1 MENKEINLKIN
12 SNIDDV
18 TKEIKS
24 LNKSLDNTTDVVKD
38 VGKST
43 KEVEKNTKT
52 LADGFKGVGLAIKA
66 MGIGLVISAMGTLKE
81 VFMSNQK
88 VADTVATGFG
98 TVVNVFTKVVDVVV
112 SVVEKVN
119 KSSEGFKG
127 LSAVISGL
135 ITLSLTPLKLGFY
148 AISLAIDEARLA
160 WEESFFGDK
169 DPKTINELNKRIS
182 TTKDNIV
189 EVGKDAVDA
198 GKKVATNIGAAIT
211 EVGAVV
217 EGTIDGV
224 SKISVSAAYE
234 QAKANVQL
242 QNTAKLA
249 EANQA
254 RLVEQ
259 YDRQAEK
266 LRQIRDNDL
275 ISIDDRIKANN
286 DLKDVLDKQQKAMIG
301 QADMQI
307 AAARNTY
314 EMNKSIENQVALTN
328 ALANREGV
336 LAQVEGLR
344 SEQKANDLAL
354 NKELLDLTKSKQEAE
369 TQLAIDQKQF
379 DAERLKDEEAIL
391 LAKKSALEFAQTQE
405 LERLQ
410 NVINT
415 TKEGT
420 QARIDAE
427 NEYAA
432 KKQEIENQI
441 TTTQD
446 EIDTYRFNKKLEK
459 EQLIIEN
466 DKLTFE
472 AKLEALTEQERLITE
487 ATNISEEERTKLLK
501 ANADARTEIAQK
513 EAEAKLKLLDVVSA
527 GLSLASNELGESTNA
542 GKLAAVAAA
551 SISTYTAIAGQLA
564 AFSKVPIPGY
574 AVAQAILTGATGLL
588 QVKKIL
594 AVKTPKGGGGG
605 SAPSLSGAGGGG
617 GAPQFNVVGQG
628 GANQIAES
636 MANRESQPIKA
647 YVVGQDVTTSQSL
660 NRSIVNNATLG

>member
-135 ITLSLTPLKLGFY
+135 ITISLTPLKLGFY

-198 GKKVATNIGAAIT
+198 GKKVANNIGAAIT

-286 DLKDVLDKQQKAMIG
+286 DLKDVLDKQQKAMID

-344 SEQKANDLAL
+344 SEQIANNIA
-354 NKELLDLTKSKQEAE
+354 LTKEKTALQQSELEGITNLSIEQKKFNAE
-369 TQLAIDQKQF
+369 LEKDDLLRLQKQK
-379 DAERLKDEEAIL
+379 AVLEEEKAIE
-391 LAKKSALEFAQTQE
+391 LA
-405 LERLQ
+405 RLQ
-410 NVINT
+410 SKIDAAAL
-415 TKEGT
+415 GT

-427 NEYAA
+427 NEY
-432 KKQEIENQI
+432 KTKSQEINNEII
-441 TTTQD
+441 TNKAETDKVILDQEKAVAEGKKAIQD
-446 EIDTYRFNKKLEK
+446 ASFAAMEGG
-459 EQLIIEN
+459 
-466 DKLTFE
+466 
-472 AKLEALTEQERLITE
+472 
-487 ATNISEEERTKLLK
+487 ISLLK
-501 ANADARTEIAQK
+501 GLFEKNKAIQKGLLLVESAVGIAKIVTNTVAADAADGLVAATMGPAGIAYK
-513 EAEAKLKLLDVVSA
+513 ATKFTL
-527 GLSLASNELGESTNA
+527 NRINA
-542 GKLAAVAAA
+542 GIGIAANIAA
-551 SISTYTAIAGQLA
+551 TAKALSA
-564 AFSKVPIPGY
+564 
-574 AVAQAILTGATGLL
+574 L
-588 QVKKIL
+588 
-594 AVKTPKGGGGG
+594 GGGG
-605 SAPSLSGAGGGG
+605 SSSKPDMGGGAGGGG
-617 GAPQFNVVGQG
+617 AAPQFNVVGQG

>member
-135 ITLSLTPLKLGFY
+135 ITISLTPLKLGFY

-198 GKKVATNIGAAIT
+198 GKKVANNIGAAIT

-286 DLKDVLDKQQKAMIG
+286 DLKDVLDKQQKAMID

-344 SEQKANDLAL
+344 SEQIANNIA
-354 NKELLDLTKSKQEAE
+354 LTKEKTALQQSELEGITNLSIEQKKFNAE
-369 TQLAIDQKQF
+369 LEKDDLLRLQKQK
-379 DAERLKDEEAIL
+379 AVLEEEKAIE
-391 LAKKSALEFAQTQE
+391 LA
-405 LERLQ
+405 RLQ
-410 NVINT
+410 SKIDAAAL
-415 TKEGT
+415 GT

-427 NEYAA
+427 NEY
-432 KKQEIENQI
+432 KTKSQEINNEII
-441 TTTQD
+441 TNKAETDKVILDQEKAVAEGKKAIQD
-446 EIDTYRFNKKLEK
+446 ASFAAMEGGIN
-459 EQLIIEN
+459 
-466 DKLTFE
+466 
-472 AKLEALTEQERLITE
+472 
-487 ATNISEEERTKLLK
+487 LLK
-501 ANADARTEIAQK
+501 GLFEKNKAIQKGLLLVESAVGIAKIVTNTVAADAADGLVAATMGPAGIAYK
-513 EAEAKLKLLDVVSA
+513 ATKFTL
-527 GLSLASNELGESTNA
+527 NRINA
-542 GKLAAVAAA
+542 GIGIAANIAA
-551 SISTYTAIAGQLA
+551 TAKALSA
-564 AFSKVPIPGY
+564 
-574 AVAQAILTGATGLL
+574 L
-588 QVKKIL
+588 
-594 AVKTPKGGGGG
+594 GGGG
-605 SAPSLSGAGGGG
+605 SSSKPDMGGGAGGGG
-617 GAPQFNVVGQG
+617 GAAPQFNVVGQG

>member
-24 LNKSLDNTTDVVKD
+24 LNKNLDNTTDVVKD

-160 WEESFFGDK
+160 WEESFFGDE
-169 DPKTINELNKRIS
+169 DPKTIEKLNKRIS
-182 TTKDNIV
+182 ETKDNIV

-198 GKKVATNIGAAIT
+198 GKKVANNIGDAIT

-217 EGTIDGV
+217 EGTINGV

-234 QAKANVQL
+234 QAKANTQL

-344 SEQKANDLAL
+344 SEQIANNIA
-354 NKELLDLTKSKQEAE
+354 LTKEKTALQQSELEGITNLSIEQKKFNAE
-369 TQLAIDQKQF
+369 LEKDDLLRLQKQK
-379 DAERLKDEEAIL
+379 AVLEEEKAIE
-391 LAKKSALEFAQTQE
+391 LA
-405 LERLQ
+405 RLQ
-410 NVINT
+410 SKIDAAAL
-415 TKEGT
+415 GT

-427 NEYAA
+427 NEY
-432 KKQEIENQI
+432 KTKSQEINNEII
-441 TTTQD
+441 TNKAETDQVILDQEKAVAEGKKAIQD
-446 EIDTYRFNKKLEK
+446 ASFAAMEGGIN
-459 EQLIIEN
+459 
-466 DKLTFE
+466 
-472 AKLEALTEQERLITE
+472 
-487 ATNISEEERTKLLK
+487 LLK
-501 ANADARTEIAQK
+501 GLFEKNKAIQKGLLLVESAVGIAKIVTNTVAADAADGLVAATMGPAGIAYK
-513 EAEAKLKLLDVVSA
+513 ATKFTL
-527 GLSLASNELGESTNA
+527 NRINA
-542 GKLAAVAAA
+542 GIGIAANIAA
-551 SISTYTAIAGQLA
+551 TAKALSA
-564 AFSKVPIPGY
+564 
-574 AVAQAILTGATGLL
+574 L
-588 QVKKIL
+588 
-594 AVKTPKGGGGG
+594 GGGG
-605 SAPSLSGAGGGG
+605 SSSKPDMGGGAGGGG

>member
-24 LNKSLDNTTDVVKD
+24 LNKNLDTTTDEVKK

-43 KEVEKNTKT
+43 NEVEKSTKT

-81 VFMSNQK
+81 IFMSNQK
-88 VADTVATGFG
+88 VADTVATAMG

-119 KSSEGFKG
+119 QSSGGFKG
-127 LSAVISGL
+127 LTAVVSGL
-135 ITLSLTPLKLGFY
+135 ITIALTPLKLSFY
-148 AISLAIDEARLA
+148 AISLAIDEAKLA
-160 WEESFFGDK
+160 WEESFFGDG
-169 DPKTINELNKRIS
+169 DPKTIDKLNKRIS
-182 TTKDNIV
+182 TTKDNIE
-189 EVGKDAVDA
+189 EVGKNALDA
-198 GKKVATNIGAAIT
+198 GKKVVNNIGAAVT

-224 SKISVSAAYE
+224 SKISVKAAYE

-328 ALANREGV
+328 ALANKEGV

-344 SEQKANDLAL
+344 SEQIANNIA
-354 NKELLDLTKSKQEAE
+354 LTKEKTALQQSELEGLTNLSIEQKKFNAE
-369 TQLAIDQKQF
+369 LEKDDLLRLQKLRAVLEEEKAI
-379 DAERLKDEEAIL
+379 
-391 LAKKSALEFAQTQE
+391 E

-410 NVINT
+410 SKIDAAA
-415 TKEGT
+415 KGT
-420 QARIDAE
+420 QARVDAE
-427 NEYAA
+427 NEY
-432 KKQEIENQI
+432 KTKSQEINNAII
-441 TTTQD
+441 TNKVETDKVILDQEKAVAEGKKAIQD
-446 EIDTYRFNKKLEK
+446 ASFAVVESGIG
-459 EQLIIEN
+459 
-466 DKLTFE
+466 
-472 AKLEALTEQERLITE
+472 
-487 ATNISEEERTKLLK
+487 LLK
-501 ANADARTEIAQK
+501 GLFEKNKGLQKALLIAESAAGIAKIIVSTQAANAAARLKYALLPGGVALAA
-513 EAEAKLKLLDVVSA
+513 AESVMNRVSA
-527 GLSLASNELGESTNA
+527 GIGI
-542 GKLAAVAAA
+542 AAN
-551 SISTYTAIAGQLA
+551 IAGTAKALSA
-564 AFSKVPIPGY
+564 
-574 AVAQAILTGATGLL
+574 L
-588 QVKKIL
+588 
-594 AVKTPKGGGGG
+594 GGGG
-605 SAPSLSGAGGGG
+605 SAAGGGENPSGGGG
-617 GAPQFNVVGQG
+617 GAAPPQFNVVGQG
-628 GANQIAES
+628 GANQIAET
-636 MANRESQPIKA
+636 MNRQSQTPIQA
-647 YVVGQDVTTSQSL
+647 YVVAQNVTTAQSL
-660 NRSIVNNATLG
+660 NRNIVSNASLG

>member
-198 GKKVATNIGAAIT
+198 GKKVANNIGAAIT

-286 DLKDVLDKQQKAMIG
+286 DLKDVLDKQQKAMID

-344 SEQKANDLAL
+344 SEQIANNIA
-354 NKELLDLTKSKQEAE
+354 LTKEKTALQQSELEGITNLSIEQKKFNAE
-369 TQLAIDQKQF
+369 LEKDDLLRLQKQK
-379 DAERLKDEEAIL
+379 AVLEEEKAIE
-391 LAKKSALEFAQTQE
+391 LA
-405 LERLQ
+405 RLQ
-410 NVINT
+410 SKIDAAAL
-415 TKEGT
+415 GT

-427 NEYAA
+427 NEY
-432 KKQEIENQI
+432 KTKSQEINNEII
-441 TTTQD
+441 TNKAETDKVILDQEKAVAEGKKAIQD
-446 EIDTYRFNKKLEK
+446 ASFAAMEGG
-459 EQLIIEN
+459 
-466 DKLTFE
+466 
-472 AKLEALTEQERLITE
+472 
-487 ATNISEEERTKLLK
+487 ISLLK
-501 ANADARTEIAQK
+501 GLFEKNKAIQKGLLLVESAVGIAKIVTNTVAADAADGLVAATMGPAGIAYK
-513 EAEAKLKLLDVVSA
+513 ATKFTL
-527 GLSLASNELGESTNA
+527 NRINA
-542 GKLAAVAAA
+542 GIGIAANIAA
-551 SISTYTAIAGQLA
+551 TAKALSA
-564 AFSKVPIPGY
+564 
-574 AVAQAILTGATGLL
+574 L
-588 QVKKIL
+588 
-594 AVKTPKGGGGG
+594 GGGG
-605 SAPSLSGAGGGG
+605 SSSKPDMGGGAGGGG
-617 GAPQFNVVGQG
+617 AAPQFNVVGQG

>member
-24 LNKSLDNTTDVVKD
+24 LNKNLDNTTDVVQD

-66 MGIGLVISAMGTLKE
+66 MGIGLVISAMSTLKE

-88 VADTVATGFG
+88 VADAVATGMG

-119 KSSEGFKG
+119 QSSNGFKG
-127 LSAVISGL
+127 LTAVISGL
-135 ITLSLTPLKLGFY
+135 MTIALTPLKLSFY
-148 AISLAIDEARLA
+148 AISLAIDEAKLA
-160 WEESFFGDK
+160 WEESFFGDE
-169 DPKTINELNKRIS
+169 DPKTIKKLNDRIAE
-182 TTKDNIV
+182 TKDNIV
-189 EVGKDAVDA
+189 EVGKNAVDA
-198 GKKVATNIGAAIT
+198 GKKVVNNMGAAIT

-224 SKISVSAAYE
+224 SKISVKAAYD

-328 ALANREGV
+328 ALANKEGV

-344 SEQKANDLAL
+344 SEQIANNIA
-354 NKELLDLTKSKQEAE
+354 LTKEKTALQQSELEGITNLSIEQKKFNAE
-369 TQLAIDQKQF
+369 L
-379 DAERLKDEEAIL
+379 EKDEVLRLQKLRAV
-391 LAKKSALEFAQTQE
+391 LEEEKTIE

-410 NVINT
+410 SKIDAAAL
-415 TKEGT
+415 GT

-427 NEYAA
+427 NEY
-432 KKQEIENQI
+432 KTKSQEIDNEIITNKVETDKAIIEQEKAVAEQKRAIQEASLTLALSAVNFLKEIGGKNKAIQKAAIIAENAIGIGKMIIANNAANIGALATPQAIATSGASAIPVIAMNNI
-441 TTTQD
+441 TTA
-446 EIDTYRFNKKLEK
+446 FGV
-459 EQLIIEN
+459 
-466 DKLTFE
+466 
-472 AKLEALTEQERLITE
+472 
-487 ATNISEEERTKLLK
+487 ATT
-501 ANADARTEIAQK
+501 
-513 EAEAKLKLLDVVSA
+513 
-527 GLSLASNELGESTNA
+527 
-542 GKLAAVAAA
+542 LAA
-551 SISTYTAIAGQLA
+551 TAKAL
-564 AFSKVPIPGY
+564 S
-574 AVAQAILTGATGLL
+574 AV
-588 QVKKIL
+588 
-594 AVKTPKGGGGG
+594 GGG
-605 SAPSLSGAGGGG
+605 SAGGAPAMAKAGGAGGS
-617 GAPQFNVVGQG
+617 APQFNVVGNSGVNQLAETMQG
-628 GANQIAES
+628 RSAQA
-636 MANRESQPIKA
+636 PIQA
-647 YVVGQDVTTSQSL
+647 YVVAQNVTSAQSL
-660 NRSIVNNATLG
+660 NRNIVDNASLG

>member
-24 LNKSLDNTTDVVKD
+24 LNKNLDNTTDVVKD

-43 KEVEKNTKT
+43 KDVEKNTKT

-66 MGIGLVISAMGTLKE
+66 MGIGLVISAMSTLKE

-182 TTKDNIV
+182 ATKDNIV

-198 GKKVATNIGAAIT
+198 GKKVANNIGAAIT

-224 SKISVSAAYE
+224 SKISVKAAYD

-344 SEQKANDLAL
+344 SEQIANNIA
-354 NKELLDLTKSKQEAE
+354 LTKEKTALQQSELEGITNLSIEQKKFNAE
-369 TQLAIDQKQF
+369 LEKDDLLRLQKQK
-379 DAERLKDEEAIL
+379 AVLEEEKAIE
-391 LAKKSALEFAQTQE
+391 LA
-405 LERLQ
+405 RLQ
-410 NVINT
+410 SKIDAAAL
-415 TKEGT
+415 GT

-427 NEYAA
+427 NEY
-432 KKQEIENQI
+432 KTKSQEINNEII
-441 TTTQD
+441 T
-446 EIDTYRFNKKLEK
+446 NKAETDQVILDQEK
-459 EQLIIEN
+459 AVA
-466 DKLTFE
+466 D
-472 AKLEALTEQERLITE
+472 AKLAIQNAQLDNVSKGISLLQGLGIKNKAIQKGLVIAENAAGIAKTIINTMAANAKAIAASPLTAGQPFVTANTISGAIGVATSIAATAKALTSLGGGGGGGGG
-487 ATNISEEERTKLLK
+487 
-501 ANADARTEIAQK
+501 
-513 EAEAKLKLLDVVSA
+513 VS
-527 GLSLASNELGESTNA
+527 LPS
-542 GKLAAVAAA
+542 
-551 SISTYTAIAGQLA
+551 
-564 AFSKVPIPGY
+564 
-574 AVAQAILTGATGLL
+574 
-588 QVKKIL
+588 
-594 AVKTPKGGGGG
+594 GGGGG
-605 SAPSLSGAGGGG
+605 SA
-617 GAPQFNVVGQG
+617 APQFNVVGQG

>member
-135 ITLSLTPLKLGFY
+135 ITISLTPLKLGFY

-198 GKKVATNIGAAIT
+198 GKKVANNIGAAIT

-286 DLKDVLDKQQKAMIG
+286 DLKDVLDKQQKAMID

-344 SEQKANDLAL
+344 SEQISNNIA
-354 NKELLDLTKSKQEAE
+354 LTKEKTALQQSELEGITNLSIEQKKFNAE
-369 TQLAIDQKQF
+369 LEKDDLLRLQKQK
-379 DAERLKDEEAIL
+379 AVLEEEKAIE
-391 LAKKSALEFAQTQE
+391 LA
-405 LERLQ
+405 RLQ
-410 NVINT
+410 SKIDAAAL
-415 TKEGT
+415 GT

-427 NEYAA
+427 NEY
-432 KKQEIENQI
+432 KTKSQEINNEII
-441 TTTQD
+441 TNKAETDKVILDQEKAVADGKKAIQD
-446 EIDTYRFNKKLEK
+446 ASFAAMEGG
-459 EQLIIEN
+459 
-466 DKLTFE
+466 
-472 AKLEALTEQERLITE
+472 
-487 ATNISEEERTKLLK
+487 ISLLK
-501 ANADARTEIAQK
+501 GLFEKNKAIQKGLLLVESAVGIAKIVTNTVAADAADGLVAATMGPAGIAYK
-513 EAEAKLKLLDVVSA
+513 ATKFTL
-527 GLSLASNELGESTNA
+527 NRINA
-542 GKLAAVAAA
+542 GIGIAANIAA
-551 SISTYTAIAGQLA
+551 TAKALSA
-564 AFSKVPIPGY
+564 
-574 AVAQAILTGATGLL
+574 L
-588 QVKKIL
+588 
-594 AVKTPKGGGGG
+594 GGGG
-605 SAPSLSGAGGGG
+605 SSSKPDMGGGAGGGG
-617 GAPQFNVVGQG
+617 AAPQFNVVGQG

>member
-24 LNKSLDNTTDVVKD
+24 LNKNLDNTTDVVKD

-198 GKKVATNIGAAIT
+198 GKKVANNIGAAIT

-286 DLKDVLDKQQKAMIG
+286 DLKDVLDKQQKAMID

-344 SEQKANDLAL
+344 SEQIANNIA
-354 NKELLDLTKSKQEAE
+354 LTKEKTALQQSELEGITNLSIEQKKFNAE
-369 TQLAIDQKQF
+369 LEKDDLLRLQKQK
-379 DAERLKDEEAIL
+379 AVLEEEKAIE
-391 LAKKSALEFAQTQE
+391 LA
-405 LERLQ
+405 RLQ
-410 NVINT
+410 SKIDAAAL
-415 TKEGT
+415 GT

-427 NEYAA
+427 NEY
-432 KKQEIENQI
+432 KTKSQEINNEII
-441 TTTQD
+441 TNKAETDKVILDQEKAVAEGKKAIQD
-446 EIDTYRFNKKLEK
+446 ASFAAMEGGIN
-459 EQLIIEN
+459 
-466 DKLTFE
+466 
-472 AKLEALTEQERLITE
+472 
-487 ATNISEEERTKLLK
+487 LLK
-501 ANADARTEIAQK
+501 GLFEKNKAIQKGLLLVESAVGIAKIVTNTVAADAADGLVAATMGPAGIAYK
-513 EAEAKLKLLDVVSA
+513 ATKFTL
-527 GLSLASNELGESTNA
+527 NRINA
-542 GKLAAVAAA
+542 GIGIAANIAA
-551 SISTYTAIAGQLA
+551 TAKALSA
-564 AFSKVPIPGY
+564 
-574 AVAQAILTGATGLL
+574 L
-588 QVKKIL
+588 
-594 AVKTPKGGGGG
+594 GGGG
-605 SAPSLSGAGGGG
+605 SSSKPDMGGGAGGGG
-617 GAPQFNVVGQG
+617 GAAPQFNVVGQG

>member
-24 LNKSLDNTTDVVKD
+24 LNKNLDNTTDVVKD

-135 ITLSLTPLKLGFY
+135 ITISLTPLKLGFY

-198 GKKVATNIGAAIT
+198 GKKVANNIGAAIT

-344 SEQKANDLAL
+344 SEQIANNIA
-354 NKELLDLTKSKQEAE
+354 LTKEKTALQQSELEGITNLSIEQKKFNAE
-369 TQLAIDQKQF
+369 LEKDDLLRLQKQK
-379 DAERLKDEEAIL
+379 AVLEEEKAIE
-391 LAKKSALEFAQTQE
+391 LA
-405 LERLQ
+405 RLQ
-410 NVINT
+410 SKIDAAAL
-415 TKEGT
+415 GT

-427 NEYAA
+427 NEY
-432 KKQEIENQI
+432 KTKSQEINNEII
-441 TTTQD
+441 TNKAETDQVILDQEKAVAEGKKAIQD
-446 EIDTYRFNKKLEK
+446 ASFAAMEGGIN
-459 EQLIIEN
+459 
-466 DKLTFE
+466 
-472 AKLEALTEQERLITE
+472 
-487 ATNISEEERTKLLK
+487 LLK
-501 ANADARTEIAQK
+501 GLFEKNKAIQKGLLLVESAVGIAKIVTNTVAADAADGLVAATMGPAGIAYK
-513 EAEAKLKLLDVVSA
+513 ATKFTL
-527 GLSLASNELGESTNA
+527 NRINA
-542 GKLAAVAAA
+542 GIGIAANIAA
-551 SISTYTAIAGQLA
+551 TAKALSA
-564 AFSKVPIPGY
+564 
-574 AVAQAILTGATGLL
+574 L
-588 QVKKIL
+588 
-594 AVKTPKGGGGG
+594 GGGG
-605 SAPSLSGAGGGG
+605 SSSKPDMGGGAGGGG

>member
-24 LNKSLDNTTDVVKD
+24 LNKNLDNTTDVVKD

-135 ITLSLTPLKLGFY
+135 ITISLTPLKLGFY

-198 GKKVATNIGAAIT
+198 GKKVANNIGAAIT

-307 AAARNTY
+307 AAAKNTY

-344 SEQKANDLAL
+344 SEQIANNIA
-354 NKELLDLTKSKQEAE
+354 LTKEKTALQQSELEGITNLSIEQKKFNAE
-369 TQLAIDQKQF
+369 LEKDDLLRLQKQK
-379 DAERLKDEEAIL
+379 AVLEEEKAIE
-391 LAKKSALEFAQTQE
+391 LA
-405 LERLQ
+405 RLQ
-410 NVINT
+410 SKIDAAAL
-415 TKEGT
+415 GT

-427 NEYAA
+427 NEY
-432 KKQEIENQI
+432 KTKSQEINNEII
-441 TTTQD
+441 TNKAETDQVILDQEKAVADGKKAIQD
-446 EIDTYRFNKKLEK
+446 ASFAAMEGGIN
-459 EQLIIEN
+459 
-466 DKLTFE
+466 
-472 AKLEALTEQERLITE
+472 
-487 ATNISEEERTKLLK
+487 LLK
-501 ANADARTEIAQK
+501 GLFEKNKAIQKGLLLVESAVGIAKIVTNTVAADAADGLVAATMGPAGIAYK
-513 EAEAKLKLLDVVSA
+513 ATKFTL
-527 GLSLASNELGESTNA
+527 NRINA
-542 GKLAAVAAA
+542 GIGIAANIAA
-551 SISTYTAIAGQLA
+551 TAKALSA
-564 AFSKVPIPGY
+564 
-574 AVAQAILTGATGLL
+574 L
-588 QVKKIL
+588 
-594 AVKTPKGGGGG
+594 GGGG
-605 SAPSLSGAGGGG
+605 SSSKPDMGGGAGGGG
-617 GAPQFNVVGQG
+617 GAAPQFNVVGQG

>member
-66 MGIGLVISAMGTLKE
+66 MGIGLVISAMSTLKE

-182 TTKDNIV
+182 ATKDNIV

-198 GKKVATNIGAAIT
+198 GKKVANNIGAAIT

-224 SKISVSAAYE
+224 SKISVKAAYD

-344 SEQKANDLAL
+344 SEQIANNIA
-354 NKELLDLTKSKQEAE
+354 LTKEKTALQQSELEGITNLSIEQKKFNAE
-369 TQLAIDQKQF
+369 LEKDDLLRLQKQK
-379 DAERLKDEEAIL
+379 AVLEEEKAIE
-391 LAKKSALEFAQTQE
+391 LA
-405 LERLQ
+405 RLQ
-410 NVINT
+410 SKIDAAAL
-415 TKEGT
+415 GT

-427 NEYAA
+427 NEY
-432 KKQEIENQI
+432 KTKSQEINNEII
-441 TTTQD
+441 T
-446 EIDTYRFNKKLEK
+446 NKAETDQVILDQEK
-459 EQLIIEN
+459 AVA
-466 DKLTFE
+466 D
-472 AKLEALTEQERLITE
+472 AKLAIQNAQLDNVSKGISLLQGLGIKNKAIQKGLVIAENAAGIAKTIINTMAANAKAIAASPLTAGQPFVTANTISGAIGVATSIAATAKALTSLGGGGGGGGG
-487 ATNISEEERTKLLK
+487 
-501 ANADARTEIAQK
+501 
-513 EAEAKLKLLDVVSA
+513 VS
-527 GLSLASNELGESTNA
+527 LPS
-542 GKLAAVAAA
+542 
-551 SISTYTAIAGQLA
+551 
-564 AFSKVPIPGY
+564 
-574 AVAQAILTGATGLL
+574 
-588 QVKKIL
+588 
-594 AVKTPKGGGGG
+594 GGGGG
-605 SAPSLSGAGGGG
+605 SA
-617 GAPQFNVVGQG
+617 APQFNVVGQG

>member
-135 ITLSLTPLKLGFY
+135 ITISLTPLKLGFY

-198 GKKVATNIGAAIT
+198 GKKVANNIGAAIT

-344 SEQKANDLAL
+344 SEQIANNIA
-354 NKELLDLTKSKQEAE
+354 LTKEKTALQQSELEGITNLSIEQKKFNAE
-369 TQLAIDQKQF
+369 LEKDDLLRLQKQK
-379 DAERLKDEEAIL
+379 AVLEEEKAIE
-391 LAKKSALEFAQTQE
+391 LA
-405 LERLQ
+405 RLQ
-410 NVINT
+410 SKIDAAAL
-415 TKEGT
+415 GT

-427 NEYAA
+427 NEY
-432 KKQEIENQI
+432 KTKSQEINNEII
-441 TTTQD
+441 TNKAETDKVILDQEKAVAEGKKAIQD
-446 EIDTYRFNKKLEK
+446 ASFAAMEGGIN
-459 EQLIIEN
+459 
-466 DKLTFE
+466 
-472 AKLEALTEQERLITE
+472 
-487 ATNISEEERTKLLK
+487 LLK
-501 ANADARTEIAQK
+501 GLFEKNKAIQKGLLLVESAVGIAKIVTNTVAADAADGLVAATMGPAGIAYK
-513 EAEAKLKLLDVVSA
+513 ATKFTL
-527 GLSLASNELGESTNA
+527 NRINA
-542 GKLAAVAAA
+542 GIGIAANIAA
-551 SISTYTAIAGQLA
+551 TAKALSA
-564 AFSKVPIPGY
+564 
-574 AVAQAILTGATGLL
+574 L
-588 QVKKIL
+588 
-594 AVKTPKGGGGG
+594 GGGG
-605 SAPSLSGAGGGG
+605 SSSKPDMGGGAGGGG
-617 GAPQFNVVGQG
+617 AAPQFNVVGQG

>member
-135 ITLSLTPLKLGFY
+135 ITISLTPLKLGFY

-198 GKKVATNIGAAIT
+198 GKKVANNIGAAIT

-286 DLKDVLDKQQKAMIG
+286 DLKDVLDKQQKAMID

-344 SEQKANDLAL
+344 SEQIANNIA
-354 NKELLDLTKSKQEAE
+354 LTKEKTALQQSELEGITNLSIEQKKFNAE
-369 TQLAIDQKQF
+369 LEKDDLLRLQKQK
-379 DAERLKDEEAIL
+379 AVLEEEKAIE
-391 LAKKSALEFAQTQE
+391 LA
-405 LERLQ
+405 RLQ
-410 NVINT
+410 SKIDAAAL
-415 TKEGT
+415 GT

-427 NEYAA
+427 NEY
-432 KKQEIENQI
+432 KTKSQEINNEII
-441 TTTQD
+441 TNKAETDKVILDQEKAVADGKKAIQD
-446 EIDTYRFNKKLEK
+446 ASFAAMEGG
-459 EQLIIEN
+459 
-466 DKLTFE
+466 
-472 AKLEALTEQERLITE
+472 
-487 ATNISEEERTKLLK
+487 ISLLK
-501 ANADARTEIAQK
+501 GLFEKNKAIQKGLLLVESAVGIAKIVTNTVAADAADGLVAATMGPAGIAYK
-513 EAEAKLKLLDVVSA
+513 ATKFTL
-527 GLSLASNELGESTNA
+527 NRINA
-542 GKLAAVAAA
+542 GIGIAANIAA
-551 SISTYTAIAGQLA
+551 TAKALSA
-564 AFSKVPIPGY
+564 
-574 AVAQAILTGATGLL
+574 L
-588 QVKKIL
+588 
-594 AVKTPKGGGGG
+594 GGGG
-605 SAPSLSGAGGGG
+605 SSSKPDMGGGAGGGG
-617 GAPQFNVVGQG
+617 AAPQFNVVGQG

>member
-24 LNKSLDNTTDVVKD
+24 LNKNLDNTTDVVKD

-43 KEVEKNTKT
+43 KDVEKNTKT

-182 TTKDNIV
+182 ATKDNIV

-198 GKKVATNIGAAIT
+198 GKKVANNIGAAIT

-344 SEQKANDLAL
+344 SEQIANNIA
-354 NKELLDLTKSKQEAE
+354 LTKEKTALQQSELEGITNLSIEQKKFNAE
-369 TQLAIDQKQF
+369 LEKDDLLRLQKQK
-379 DAERLKDEEAIL
+379 AVLEEEKAIE
-391 LAKKSALEFAQTQE
+391 LA
-405 LERLQ
+405 RLQ
-410 NVINT
+410 SKIDAAAL
-415 TKEGT
+415 GT

-427 NEYAA
+427 NEY
-432 KKQEIENQI
+432 KTKSQEINNEII
-441 TTTQD
+441 TNKAETDQVILDQEKAVADGKKAIQD
-446 EIDTYRFNKKLEK
+446 ASFAAMEGGIN
-459 EQLIIEN
+459 
-466 DKLTFE
+466 
-472 AKLEALTEQERLITE
+472 
-487 ATNISEEERTKLLK
+487 LLK
-501 ANADARTEIAQK
+501 
-513 EAEAKLKLLDVVSA
+513 
-527 GLSLASNELGESTNA
+527 GLFEKN
-542 GKLAAVAAA
+542 K
-551 SISTYTAIAGQLA
+551 Q
-564 AFSKVPIPGY
+564 SKKDCY
-574 AVAQAILTGATGLL
+574 
-588 QVKKIL
+588 
-594 AVKTPKGGGGG
+594 
-605 SAPSLSGAGGGG
+605 
-617 GAPQFNVVGQG
+617 
-628 GANQIAES
+628 
-636 MANRESQPIKA
+636 
-647 YVVGQDVTTSQSL
+647 
-660 NRSIVNNATLG
+660 

>member
-135 ITLSLTPLKLGFY
+135 ITISLTPLKLGFY

-198 GKKVATNIGAAIT
+198 GKKVANNIGAAIT

-286 DLKDVLDKQQKAMIG
+286 DLKDVLDKQQKAMID

-344 SEQKANDLAL
+344 SEQIANNIA
-354 NKELLDLTKSKQEAE
+354 LTKEKTALQQSELEGITNLSIEQKKFNAE
-369 TQLAIDQKQF
+369 LEKDDLLRLQKQK
-379 DAERLKDEEAIL
+379 AVLEEEKAIE
-391 LAKKSALEFAQTQE
+391 LA
-405 LERLQ
+405 RLQ
-410 NVINT
+410 SKIDAAAL
-415 TKEGT
+415 GT

-427 NEYAA
+427 NEY
-432 KKQEIENQI
+432 KTKSQEINNEII
-441 TTTQD
+441 TNKAETDKVILDQEKAVADGKKAIQD
-446 EIDTYRFNKKLEK
+446 ASFAAMEGG
-459 EQLIIEN
+459 
-466 DKLTFE
+466 
-472 AKLEALTEQERLITE
+472 
-487 ATNISEEERTKLLK
+487 ISLLK
-501 ANADARTEIAQK
+501 GLFEKNKAIQKGLLLVESAVGIAKIVTNTVAADAADGLVAATMGPAGIAYK
-513 EAEAKLKLLDVVSA
+513 ATKFTL
-527 GLSLASNELGESTNA
+527 NRINA
-542 GKLAAVAAA
+542 GIGIAANIAA
-551 SISTYTAIAGQLA
+551 TAKALSA
-564 AFSKVPIPGY
+564 
-574 AVAQAILTGATGLL
+574 L
-588 QVKKIL
+588 
-594 AVKTPKGGGGG
+594 GGGG
-605 SAPSLSGAGGGG
+605 SSSKPDMGGGAGGGG
-617 GAPQFNVVGQG
+617 GAAPQFNVVGQG

>member
-24 LNKSLDNTTDVVKD
+24 LNKSLDKTTDVVQD

-81 VFMSNQK
+81 IFMSNQK
-88 VADTVATGFG
+88 VADTFSTVMG
-98 TVVNVFTKVVDVVV
+98 TVTNVFTKVVDVVV

-119 KSSEGFKG
+119 QSSNGFKG
-127 LSAVISGL
+127 LTAVISGL
-135 ITLSLTPLKLGFY
+135 MTIALTPLKLSFY
-148 AISLAIDEARLA
+148 AISLAIDEAKLA
-160 WEESFFGDK
+160 WEESFFGDE
-169 DPKTINELNKRIS
+169 DPKTIKKLNDRIAE
-182 TTKDNIV
+182 TKDNIV
-189 EVGKDAVDA
+189 EVGKNAVDA
-198 GKKVATNIGAAIT
+198 GKKVANNIGAAIT

-224 SKISVSAAYE
+224 SKISVKAAYD

-275 ISIDDRIKANN
+275 ISIDERIKANN

-307 AAARNTY
+307 AAAKNTY

-328 ALANREGV
+328 ALANKEGV

-344 SEQKANDLAL
+344 SEQIANNIA
-354 NKELLDLTKSKQEAE
+354 LTKEKTALQQSELEGLTNLSIEQKKFNAE
-369 TQLAIDQKQF
+369 L
-379 DAERLKDEEAIL
+379 EKDEVLKLQKLRAV
-391 LAKKSALEFAQTQE
+391 LEEEKTIE

-410 NVINT
+410 SKIDAAAL
-415 TKEGT
+415 GT

-427 NEYAA
+427 NEY
-432 KKQEIENQI
+432 KTKSQEINNEIITNKVETDKAIIEQEKAVAEQKRAIQEASLALALSGVNFLKEIGGKNKAIQKAAIIAENAIGIGKMIIANNAANIGALATPQAIATSGASAIPVIAMNNI
-441 TTTQD
+441 TTA
-446 EIDTYRFNKKLEK
+446 FGV
-459 EQLIIEN
+459 
-466 DKLTFE
+466 
-472 AKLEALTEQERLITE
+472 
-487 ATNISEEERTKLLK
+487 ATT
-501 ANADARTEIAQK
+501 
-513 EAEAKLKLLDVVSA
+513 
-527 GLSLASNELGESTNA
+527 
-542 GKLAAVAAA
+542 LAA
-551 SISTYTAIAGQLA
+551 TAKAL
-564 AFSKVPIPGY
+564 S
-574 AVAQAILTGATGLL
+574 AV
-588 QVKKIL
+588 
-594 AVKTPKGGGGG
+594 GGG
-605 SAPSLSGAGGGG
+605 SAGGSPAMAKAGAGGGG
-617 GAPQFNVVGQG
+617 GAPQFNVVGNSGVNQLAETMQG
-628 GANQIAES
+628 RSAQA
-636 MANRESQPIKA
+636 PIQA
-647 YVVGQDVTTSQSL
+647 YVVAQNVTSAQSL
-660 NRSIVNNATLG
+660 NRNIVDNASLG